1 MSESPTI
8 YVHITEFYVEPLLK
22 DKTVTGEE
30 INKKIPSEM
39 ERICGDSRSRTDDP
53 LLAKQV
59 L

>member
-1 MSESPTI
+1 MAAIENNRN
-8 YVHITEFYVEPLLK
+8 YVETIFK